1 MARMALIADRQ
12 RERAA
17 DSLRRHF
24 LCGRLTAD
32 EFADRVDLA
41 LRARTDRDLRA
52 ALDDLPRPWEPAELL
67 PVARAAGRVAQ
78 RVALFCVLA
87 SLWTVVSVLLLVAF
101 VVAMAAGASTAGEL
115 AVFAV
120 WVAIT
125 YAVWRKWSRE
135 TDRAHLSEARHPGL
149 PWR

>member
-41 LRARTDRDLRA
+41 LRARTDRELRV
-52 ALDDLPRPWEPAELL
+52 ALDDLPRPWDPVELA

-87 SLWTVVSVLLLVAF
+87 SVWVVASVLALVAF
-101 VVAMAAGASTAGEL
+101 LVVLAADASTTGEL
-115 AVFAV
+115 AVLVV
-120 WVAIT
+120 WLGIT
-125 YAVWRKWSRE
+125 YAVWRTWQRG
-135 TDRAHLSEARHPGL
+135 AARKPV
-149 PWR
+149 